1 MTVSLLFG
9 YRYFDVGYG
18 SRILTQYPSNRRMV
32 VCWMWVVLP
41 AVVVVAVVPNR
52 GYAWRVPTSDVAATA
67 HRASR
72 NNRRQLGTFVGL
84 AQFQSR
90 SRSMRSD
97 HHHCHHRHRYPN
109 LVALTPCRGQRRS
122 NDNEM
127 DNTPSHLT
135 TRSDSSDDPWLAA
148 ALVGLIR
155 PLPGGAL
162 NLAPIFPLTLVLLTA
177 LVPLQQSLCTA
188 LLFALLRTAASQ
200 LIPFAEFET
209 NTVDDYD
216 YEPNEIWN
224 DETILQLQIDAF
236 TFILSFVSAALLV
249 PAYLDFDTTDVFWT
263 GPTVIVLMAVVAVI
277 GWMQVQNVVQQVVA
291 EEQLS
296 DADKQLNT
304 WDRKFQQTRSDR
316 DDNAPS

>member
-1 MTVSLLFG
+1 
-9 YRYFDVGYG
+9 
-18 SRILTQYPSNRRMV
+18 
-32 VCWMWVVLP
+32 MWVVLP
-41 AVVVVAVVPNR
+41 VVVVVAVVPNR
-52 GYAWRVPTSDVAATA
+52 GYAWRVPTSGVAATA

-72 NNRRQLGTFVGL
+72 NNRRQLGAFVGL

-97 HHHCHHRHRYPN
+97 HHHYHYHPN
-109 LVALTPCRGQRRS
+109 LVALTPCQGQRRS

-127 DNTPSHLT
+127 DNITSHLT
-135 TRSDSSDDPWLAA
+135 TSDDRLAA
-148 ALVGLIR
+148 WFFR

-177 LVPLQQSLCTA
+177 LVPLGQALCTA

-209 NTVDDYD
+209 NTVDDD
-216 YEPNEIWN
+216 DNEPNEIWN

-236 TFILSFVSAALLV
+236 TCILSFVSAALLV
-249 PAYLDFDTTDVFWT
+249 PADLDFDTTDVFWT
-263 GPTVIVLMAVVAVI
+263 GPAVIALMAVVLVI

-304 WDRKFQQTRSDR
+304 WDRKFLQSRSDQ